1 MGTRG
6 TISTR
11 AMRKQCPSASCSRHF
26 RDAPD
31 FGLPTPKSGYGF
43 LNPGKA
49 PFGAGRVRFSYTGG
63 PPGALYRI
71 WFNAYLTT

>member
-1 MGTRG
+1 VRPAAA
-6 TISTR
+6 I
-11 AMRKQCPSASCSRHF
+11 F

-49 PFGAGRVRFSYTGG
+49 PFGAGGRGKVSLHRGTPKS
-63 PPGALYRI
+63 ALYRI
-71 WFNAYLTT
+71 WFNACLTT